1 MTRNSIFTRLSSL
14 MGLMVML
21 SSCSSEDA
29 GSQSGRTNDNIVH
42 LTSRIQATR
51 STNDLQTNQ
60 ISNGVEVGVYG
71 LSGGNTIANGDN
83 ARYIAD
89 GSGNLQAS
97 SSTMLWPESSSLTV
111 YAYAPYQEGWNY
123 AATAKTFTVAADQS
137 TDEGYLQSD
146 LIYAKATANSQST
159 ISLSFTHQTARLII
173 TMNTGTELSAATV
186 RVVNTKPSATLDMT
200 DGCLGDATGET
211 TPIII
216 GSNIHLD
223 ANGTMTLYAAIIPQ
237 DILANTTLIEVTDGN
252 DTWKFNFSDDKQFEG
267 GYSYSLTVT
276 AGMSTMTSSTNG
288 TATTPA
294 LSPKK

>member
-29 GSQSGRTNDNIVH
+29 GRQSGRTNDNIVH

-97 SSTMLWPESSSLTV
+97 SSTMSWPESGSLTV

-137 TDEGYLQSD
+137 ADEGYLQSD

-267 GYSYSLTVT
+267 GHSYSLTVT